1 MYTQAF
7 NLSSVAITNNECVS
21 YLNTFYN
28 HAHNILKRLH
38 ILPNVPF
45 TTGEMKHDY

>member
-7 NLSSVAITNNECVS
+7 NLHSVAITNNKCVF

-28 HAHNILKRLH
+28 HAHNILRLLD

-45 TTGEMKHDY
+45 TTSKVKHEY